1 MSWLSRYLKQK
12 RLEHAPVVPLGDTT
26 PLVHPVFPL
35 AICWRPKSAC
45 TTVLKWFLFH
55 SGLLEEATA
64 YSHWPHCYREQILF
78 ESPGYT
84 ALCQKSLFGGD
95 KFVVKFI
102 RDPARRAVSNFLQVI
117 RRTDESSALF
127 LDIRDWKESVKL
139 GDQDG
144 LTFQQF
150 MRYVVDRMQSDHPL
164 DAHLRPQ
171 RCPIQDPCVDAF
183 LPIENLADE
192 LRNLER
198 QYGLPSA
205 PVAELSE
212 SAHHNPPTMGN
223 RWQNNA
229 SDVVVTPSL
238 LESLGIP
245 SANVFLDEESL
256 RLIARAYA
264 KDYAAYHTFYSP
276 RLPGPGHVAWP
287 GDAGRHRSIGRC
299 A

>member
-1 MSWLSRYLKQK
+1 
-12 RLEHAPVVPLGDTT
+12 
-26 PLVHPVFPL
+26 
-35 AICWRPKSAC
+35 
-45 TTVLKWFLFH
+45 
-55 SGLLEEATA
+55 
-64 YSHWPHCYREQILF
+64 
-78 ESPGYT
+78 
-84 ALCQKSLFGGD
+84 
-95 KFVVKFI
+95 
-102 RDPARRAVSNFLQVI
+102 
-117 RRTDESSALF
+117 
-127 LDIRDWKESVKL
+127 VKL